1 MEITQMS
8 KSGLIKGEFLNIY
21 YFEDDT
27 IVFESNEGF
36 DVENVNNI
44 KSDYYYINKVKKQ
57 TIYKKQSRRQL

>member
-1 MEITQMS
+1 MEITQTS

-36 DVENVNNI
+36 EVENVNNI
-44 KSDYYYINKVKKQ
+44 KTDSYYINKVKTNNNLK
-57 TIYKKQSRRQL
+57 

>member
-36 DVENVNNI
+36 EVENVNNI
-44 KSDYYYINKVKKQ
+44 NSDFYYINKVKK
-57 TIYKKQSRRQL
+57 TNNLKQ

>member
-1 MEITQMS
+1 MEITQTS

-44 KSDYYYINKVKKQ
+44 KTDSYYINKVKNNNNK
-57 TIYKKQSRRQL
+57 

>member
-57 TIYKKQSRRQL
+57 TI

>member
-36 DVENVNNI
+36 DVENINNI
-44 KSDYYYINKVKKQ
+44 KSDFYYINKVKKQ
-57 TIYKKQSRRQL
+57 TI

>member
-27 IVFESNEGF
+27 IVYESSEGF

-44 KSDYYYINKVKKQ
+44 KSDFYYINKVKKQ
-57 TIYKKQSRRQL
+57 TI